1 MAQFNI
7 VHMYPDLMNL
17 YGDRGNLICIK
28 RRIEWYGHKCNI
40 KTIRLREEFDYNNT
54 DMLFM
59 GGGSDREQ
67 ELVYQDLL
75 TRADKLKEMIEQ
87 GLPVLCICGAYQLLG
102 TSYRAIDGTV
112 MDGLGFFDFHTI
124 GQPTRLIGNILIE
137 CQIENEKVEVVG
149 FENHGGR
156 TFLDNPDLRPLGQVI
171 KGSGNNGI
179 DRTEGIKYKNL
190 IGTYLHGP
198 FLPKNPAMADWY
210 IASMA
215 KRKNLTLI
223 NHLDDEI
230 ENFAREQ
237 VKNRI
242 LAKH

>member
-102 TSYRAIDGTV
+102 TSYRAIDGAV